1 MLLTAGS
8 SSDDEEPRSAQPGSW
23 HSQTPQLRPRSLSM
37 GDLSG
42 RSINLMPIHRV
53 LKRGDDGTGRIHRR
67 TSWSQM
73 SPGVLSLITGRYDP
87 STHISQ
93 LDEELQIL
101 QGSRPGFLGTPS
113 PLSSGSSASQ
123 IAPPVLTWS
132 GQAST
137 QIKEHPLQRD
147 QEAKGDPED
156 SRGRRND
163 PIRRSASS
171 EALPGVIP
179 AGSGQSS
186 GVHRYSSSEM
196 QPSKSSLI
204 VLSASETL
212 MPPGTPTASSTT
224 PGFRPL
230 YHSDN
235 ANDPNQPLSRWSSDG
250 ESSVAPRRPRVRP
263 WHSWHNLRRLFKSG
277 MEKRPPKHS

>member
-1 MLLTAGS
+1 MNSHSENSDPCPDSPTLPSKSVYESAGS

-37 GDLSG
+37 GDLS
-42 RSINLMPIHRV
+42 
-53 LKRGDDGTGRIHRR
+53 
-67 TSWSQM
+67 
-73 SPGVLSLITGRYDP
+73 GRYDP